1 MAKQQRTLHTL
12 GIILRRQDF
21 GEADRLVTLMT
32 PTYGKR
38 DVIAYGA
45 RKAVS
50 RKTGHLE
57 LFSLAD
63 VILNLRREPGVITSV
78 ELVEP
83 FLAVRD
89 DLTLSA
95 YAGYAAEL
103 LDRFTE
109 DSDDDNSGHLFG
121 LLRDVLARLC
131 EVPDPRLALRYYEMR
146 LLDVTGF
153 RPELSDCV
161 ICGEPIRPEHQYF
174 CIPDGGVVCPAC
186 GASNPNYSALTFQ
199 ALKLMRHMQRSRD
212 FKQVGSLKLKDDLL
226 TEVETLLLGYITY
239 VLERKLQSAE
249 FVRRVRRMTS

>member
-1 MAKQQRTLHTL
+1 MSKQQRTLHTL

-45 RKAVS
+45 RKATS
-50 RKTGHLE
+50 RKAGHLE

-63 VILNLRREPGVITSV
+63 VILNLKRELGVITSA

-83 FLAVRD
+83 FLPVRD
-89 DLTLSA
+89 DLTLGA

-109 DSDDDNSGHLFG
+109 IGDDDNSAHLFG

-131 EVPDPRLALRYYEMR
+131 ETPDPRLALRYYEVR
-146 LLDVTGF
+146 LLDVVGF
-153 RPELSDCV
+153 RPELSVCV
-161 ICGEPIRPEHQYF
+161 ICGESVRPEHQYF
-174 CIPDGGVVCPAC
+174 SIADGGVVCADC
-186 GASNPNYSALTFQ
+186 GARNPNYASLSFH
-199 ALKLMRHMQRSRD
+199 ALKLMRHMQRNPD
-212 FKQVGSLKLKDDLL
+212 FKQVGSLKLNDALH
-226 TEVETLLLGYITY
+226 TEVEVLLLGYITY
-239 VLERKLQSAE
+239 VLERSLQSAE
-249 FVRRVRRMTS
+249 FVRRVRRMTP